1 MAWTTFSYTKTQIR
15 NAGKI
20 LKEDPKNSES
30 LDILSNFRSAHAY
43 PLNSIQDNLRKQA
56 RKVAKDKDAVIISQR
71 LKRMPSILSK
81 IEREPSME
89 LTRMQDI
96 WGCRAIFMNIQE
108 VYACYRALEK
118 SKMQHNP
125 PEKLYDYIEKPKAS
139 WYRWIH
145 MVYKFTS
152 ESSQFSQYNEML
164 IEIQLRTRLQHNW
177 ATAVETVGIFTWE
190 ALKSSQWNED
200 WQRFF
205 QLAST
210 WFAMKEEQEIIPNTP
225 TGLNELKKEIARY
238 MKLLKVEET
247 LSWFSHAV
255 KNLEDLPKKEG
266 YILLI
271 LKPSERKISW
281 TVFSKE
287 QIETAAE
294 YYAALEEKNQEK
306 QDQQIV
312 LFSLESAINLKKAYP
327 NYFGDTKDFMKNLL
341 EIFE

>member
-1 MAWTTFSYTKTQIR
+1 
-15 NAGKI
+15 
-20 LKEDPKNSES
+20 
-30 LDILSNFRSAHAY
+30 
-43 PLNSIQDNLRKQA
+43 
-56 RKVAKDKDAVIISQR
+56 
-71 LKRMPSILSK
+71 
-81 IEREPSME
+81 
-89 LTRMQDI
+89 
-96 WGCRAIFMNIQE
+96 
-108 VYACYRALEK
+108 
-118 SKMQHNP
+118 
-125 PEKLYDYIEKPKAS
+125 
-139 WYRWIH
+139 
-145 MVYKFTS
+145 
-152 ESSQFSQYNEML
+152 
-164 IEIQLRTRLQHNW
+164 
-177 ATAVETVGIFTWE
+177 
-190 ALKSSQWNED
+190 
-200 WQRFF
+200 
-205 QLAST
+205 
-210 WFAMKEEQEIIPNTP
+210 MKEEQEIIPNTP